1 MSTLDTVFL
10 IITACAI
17 SLFFLLGAVLVGL
30 TIGLVRKARKVIAK
44 AEDAIDSVEAAAVV
58 LKNARG
64 PVGAF
69 HLLKNIIELVNKR
82 RD

>member
-1 MSTLDTVFL
+1 MTSVDTVFL

-17 SLFFLLGAVLVGL
+17 SLFFILGAVLVAL

-64 PVGAF
+64 PVGVF
-69 HLLKNIIELVNKR
+69 HLLKNIIELVNR
-82 RD
+82 RGD